1 LAATG
6 VAVPDIL
13 VKIYDLFAA
22 GNAAGA
28 SEMYDRYAS
37 YIRYEGQVGV
47 ERAGILETRRG
58 I

>member
-37 YIRYEGQVGV
+37 YIRYEV
-47 ERAGILETRRG
+47 
-58 I
+58 